1 MMKKENHY
9 WLPWLVLTG
18 TIIVRGF
25 ATGLNTVS
33 SLFLAP
39 VSEELGTGI
48 GTLSIYF
55 SIISVVQIIWFS
67 YAGRLLNKYDVR
79 WVAAAAICLQAVAF
93 GALGFMK
100 HVAGWY
106 VLAIPLAMG
115 AGILV
120 NLLGPILVNRWFHKN
135 TGTIL
140 GIQAAFVGLFGA
152 VLQPMT
158 STMIGTK
165 GWRAAYFSMGLLAL
179 CVMLLATVFLIRSKP
194 IHTVTDK
201 VDSLEKENT
210 EGTSKNKDVKGSNL
224 SQETVSDNVLKATH
238 SPAFYALIAFL
249 FAVTGVAVFVQ
260 HIPAYGTL
268 LGYSMTQI
276 GMVLSVASIGNA
288 IGSFFIGFLS
298 DRIGGLRTCYLIIG
312 IWLAAIVGFLFGGS
326 HFMIF
331 TAAAVLNGLVTPS
344 VMVTAPILTRAFFGM
359 TDYEKIYAKVSTGV
373 PLASIFL
380 IPIYGFIYDMTGNY
394 RIVLFVLIVLLLVAG
409 VSIAYGWKHKQ
420 RRNEN
425 EAKLQL

>member
-1 MMKKENHY
+1 MKNEKRN
-9 WLPWLVLTG
+9 WLPWLVLVG

-39 VSEELGTGI
+39 VSKELGTGI
-48 GTLSIYF
+48 GTLSIYY

-79 WVAAAAICLQAVAF
+79 WVSAAAVCLQTIAYA
-93 GALGFMK
+93 ALGFMR
-100 HVAGWY
+100 HVTGWY

-115 AGILV
+115 AGVLV
-120 NLLGPILVNRWFHKN
+120 NLLGPILVNRWFDKN

-140 GIQAAFVGLFGA
+140 GIQATFVGLFGA
-152 VLQPMT
+152 VLQPVT
-158 STMIGTK
+158 SNMIEVK
-165 GWRAAYFSMGLLAL
+165 GWRKTYFSMGLSAL
-179 CVMLLATVFLIRSKP
+179 CVMLLAVTFFIRNRP
-194 IHTVTDK
+194 AEILTDK
-201 VDSLEKENT
+201 NIP
-210 EGTSKNKDVKGSNL
+210 SKKKDARGNSK
-224 SQETVSDNVLKATH
+224 TATH
-238 SPAFYALIAFL
+238 SAAFYALIIFL

-260 HIPAYGTL
+260 HIPTYGTL
-268 LGYSMTQI
+268 LGYSMASI
-276 GMVLSVASIGNA
+276 GMVLSFASIGNA

-312 IWLAAIVGFLFGGS
+312 IWLAAVVGFLFGGS

-331 TAAAVLNGLVTPS
+331 MAAAFLNGLVTPS
-344 VMVTAPILTRAFFGM
+344 VMVTAPILTEIFFGKSN
-359 TDYEKIYAKVSTGV
+359 YEKIYAKVSTGV

-394 RIVLFVLIVLLLVAG
+394 LIVLFILIILLLLAG
-409 VSIAYGWKHKQ
+409 ASIAYGWKHKQ
-420 RRNEN
+420 RKSESETN
-425 EAKLQL
+425 LLL

>member
-1 MMKKENHY
+1 MKNEKRN
-9 WLPWLVLTG
+9 WLPWLVLVG

-39 VSEELGTGI
+39 VSKELGTGI
-48 GTLSIYF
+48 GTLSIYY

-67 YAGRLLNKYDVR
+67 YAGRLFNKYDVR
-79 WVAAAAICLQAVAF
+79 WVSAAAVCLQTIAYA
-93 GALGFMK
+93 ALGFMG
-100 HVAGWY
+100 HVTGWY

-115 AGILV
+115 AGVLV
-120 NLLGPILVNRWFHKN
+120 NLLGPILVNRWFDKN

-152 VLQPMT
+152 VLQPVT
-158 STMIGTK
+158 SNMIEVK
-165 GWRAAYFSMGLLAL
+165 GWRETYFSMGLSAL
-179 CVMLLATVFLIRSKP
+179 CVMLLAATFFIRNRP
-194 IHTVTDK
+194 AEILTDK
-201 VDSLEKENT
+201 NIP
-210 EGTSKNKDVKGSNL
+210 SKKKDARGNSK
-224 SQETVSDNVLKATH
+224 TVPRSAV
-238 SPAFYALIAFL
+238 FYALIIFL

-260 HIPAYGTL
+260 HIPTYGTL
-268 LGYSMTQI
+268 LGYSMASI
-276 GMVLSVASIGNA
+276 GMVLSFASIGNA

-312 IWLAAIVGFLFGGS
+312 IWLAAVVGFLFGGS

-331 TAAAVLNGLVTPS
+331 MSAAFLNGLVAPS
-344 VMVTAPILTRAFFGM
+344 VMVTAPILTQIFFGKS
-359 TDYEKIYAKVSTGV
+359 DYEKIYAKVSTGV

-394 RIVLFVLIVLLLVAG
+394 LIVLFILMILLLLAG
-409 VSIAYGWKHKQ
+409 ASIAYGWKHKE
-420 RRNEN
+420 RKSESETN
-425 EAKLQL
+425 LQL

>member
-1 MMKKENHY
+1 MKNEKRN
-9 WLPWLVLTG
+9 WLPWLVLVG

-39 VSEELGTGI
+39 VSKELGTGI
-48 GTLSIYF
+48 GTLSIYY

-79 WVAAAAICLQAVAF
+79 WVSAAAVCLQTIAYA
-93 GALGFMK
+93 ALGFMR
-100 HVAGWY
+100 HVTGWY

-115 AGILV
+115 AGVLV
-120 NLLGPILVNRWFHKN
+120 NLLGPILVNRWFDKN

-152 VLQPMT
+152 VLQPVT
-158 STMIGTK
+158 SNMIEVK
-165 GWRAAYFSMGLLAL
+165 GWRETYFSLGLSAL
-179 CVMLLATVFLIRSKP
+179 CVMLLAAAFFIRNRP
-194 IHTVTDK
+194 AEILTDK
-201 VDSLEKENT
+201 NIP
-210 EGTSKNKDVKGSNL
+210 SKKKDARGNSK
-224 SQETVSDNVLKATH
+224 TVPRSA
-238 SPAFYALIAFL
+238 AFYALIIFL

-260 HIPAYGTL
+260 HIPTYGTL
-268 LGYSMTQI
+268 LGYSMASI
-276 GMVLSVASIGNA
+276 GMVLSFASIGNA

-312 IWLAAIVGFLFGGS
+312 IWLAAVVGFLFGGS

-331 TAAAVLNGLVTPS
+331 MAAAFLNGLVTPS
-344 VMVTAPILTRAFFGM
+344 VMVTAPILTQIFFGKS
-359 TDYEKIYAKVSTGV
+359 DYEKIYAKVSTGV

-394 RIVLFVLIVLLLVAG
+394 LIVLFILIILLLLAG
-409 VSIAYGWKHKQ
+409 ASIAYGWKHKQ
-420 RRNEN
+420 RKSESETN
-425 EAKLQL
+425 LQL

>member
-1 MMKKENHY
+1 MKNEKRN
-9 WLPWLVLTG
+9 WLPWLVLVG

-39 VSEELGTGI
+39 VSKELGTGI
-48 GTLSIYF
+48 GTLSIYY

-79 WVAAAAICLQAVAF
+79 WVSAAAVCLQTIAYA
-93 GALGFMK
+93 ALGFMR
-100 HVAGWY
+100 HVTGWY

-115 AGILV
+115 AGVLV
-120 NLLGPILVNRWFHKN
+120 NLLGPILVNRWFGKN

-152 VLQPMT
+152 VLQPVT
-158 STMIGTK
+158 SNMIEVK
-165 GWRAAYFSMGLLAL
+165 GWRETYFSMGLLAL
-179 CVMLLATVFLIRSKP
+179 CVMLLAAVFFVRNRPAEIL
-194 IHTVTDK
+194 TDK
-201 VDSLEKENT
+201 NIP
-210 EGTSKNKDVKGSNL
+210 SKKRDARGNSK
-224 SQETVSDNVLKATH
+224 TVPRSAV
-238 SPAFYALIAFL
+238 FYALIIFL

-260 HIPAYGTL
+260 HIPTYGTL
-268 LGYSMTQI
+268 LGYSMASI
-276 GMVLSVASIGNA
+276 GMVLSFASIGNA

-312 IWLAAIVGFLFGGS
+312 IWLAAVVGFLFGGS

-331 TAAAVLNGLVTPS
+331 MSAAFLNGLVTPS
-344 VMVTAPILTRAFFGM
+344 VMVTAPILTQIFFGKS
-359 TDYEKIYAKVSTGV
+359 DYEKIYAKVSTGV

-394 RIVLFVLIVLLLVAG
+394 LIVLFILMILLLLAG
-409 VSIAYGWKHKQ
+409 ASIAYGWKHKQ
-420 RRNEN
+420 RKSESETN
-425 EAKLQL
+425 LQL

>member
-1 MMKKENHY
+1 MKNEKRN
-9 WLPWLVLTG
+9 WLPWLVLVG

-39 VSEELGTGI
+39 VSKELGTGI
-48 GTLSIYF
+48 GTLSIYY

-79 WVAAAAICLQAVAF
+79 WVSAAAVCLQTIAYA
-93 GALGFMK
+93 ALGFMR
-100 HVAGWY
+100 HVTGWY

-115 AGILV
+115 AGVLV
-120 NLLGPILVNRWFHKN
+120 NLLGPILVNRWFYKN
-135 TGTIL
+135 TSTIL

-152 VLQPMT
+152 VLQPVT
-158 STMIGTK
+158 SNMIEVK
-165 GWRAAYFSMGLLAL
+165 GWRETYFSVGLLAL
-179 CVMLLATVFLIRSKP
+179 CVMLLATTFFIRNRPANPLTNKNIPSEKKDADENQNNRDRKVKNSSEELRGNSK
-194 IHTVTDK
+194 T
-201 VDSLEKENT
+201 
-210 EGTSKNKDVKGSNL
+210 
-224 SQETVSDNVLKATH
+224 ATR
-238 SPAFYALIAFL
+238 SAAFYALIIFL

-260 HIPAYGTL
+260 HIPTYGTL
-268 LGYSMTQI
+268 LGYSMASI
-276 GMVLSVASIGNA
+276 GMVLSFASIGNA

-312 IWLAAIVGFLFGGS
+312 IWLTAVVGFVFGGR

-331 TAAAVLNGLVTPS
+331 MAAAFLNGLVTPS
-344 VMVTAPILTRAFFGM
+344 VMVTAPILTEIFFGKS
-359 TDYEKIYAKVSTGV
+359 DYEKIYAKVSTGV

-394 RIVLFVLIVLLLVAG
+394 LIVLFILIILLLLAG
-409 VSIAYGWKHKQ
+409 ASIAYGWKHKQ
-420 RRNEN
+420 RRNESETN
-425 EAKLQL
+425 LQL

>member
-1 MMKKENHY
+1 MKNEKRN
-9 WLPWLVLTG
+9 WLPWLVLVG

-39 VSEELGTGI
+39 VSKELGTGI
-48 GTLSIYF
+48 GTLSIYY

-79 WVAAAAICLQAVAF
+79 WVSAAAVCLQTIAYA
-93 GALGFMK
+93 ALGFMR
-100 HVAGWY
+100 HVTGWY

-115 AGILV
+115 AGVLV
-120 NLLGPILVNRWFHKN
+120 NLLGPILVNRWFDKN

-140 GIQAAFVGLFGA
+140 GIQATFVGLFGA
-152 VLQPMT
+152 VLQPVT
-158 STMIGTK
+158 SNMIEVK
-165 GWRAAYFSMGLLAL
+165 GWRETYFSLGLSAL
-179 CVMLLATVFLIRSKP
+179 CVMLLAAAFFIRNRP
-194 IHTVTDK
+194 AEILTDK
-201 VDSLEKENT
+201 NIP
-210 EGTSKNKDVKGSNL
+210 SKKKDARGNSK
-224 SQETVSDNVLKATH
+224 TVPRSAV
-238 SPAFYALIAFL
+238 FYALIIFL

-260 HIPAYGTL
+260 HIPTYGTL
-268 LGYSMTQI
+268 LGYSMASI
-276 GMVLSVASIGNA
+276 GMVLSFASIGNA

-312 IWLAAIVGFLFGGS
+312 IWLAAVVGFLFGGS

-331 TAAAVLNGLVTPS
+331 MSAAFLNGLVTPS
-344 VMVTAPILTRAFFGM
+344 VMVTAPILTQIFFGKS
-359 TDYEKIYAKVSTGV
+359 DYEKIYAKVSTGV

-394 RIVLFVLIVLLLVAG
+394 LIVLFILMILLLLAG
-409 VSIAYGWKHKQ
+409 ASIAYGWKHKQ
-420 RRNEN
+420 RKSETN
-425 EAKLQL
+425 LQL

>member
-1 MMKKENHY
+1 MKNEKRN
-9 WLPWLVLTG
+9 WLPWLVLVG

-39 VSEELGTGI
+39 VSKELGTGI
-48 GTLSIYF
+48 GTLSIYY

-79 WVAAAAICLQAVAF
+79 WVSAAAVCLQTIAYA
-93 GALGFMK
+93 ALGFMR
-100 HVAGWY
+100 HVTGWY

-115 AGILV
+115 AGVLV
-120 NLLGPILVNRWFHKN
+120 NLLGPILVNRWFDKN

-140 GIQAAFVGLFGA
+140 GIQATFVGLFGA
-152 VLQPMT
+152 VLQPVT
-158 STMIGTK
+158 SNMIEVK
-165 GWRAAYFSMGLLAL
+165 GWRKTYFSLGLSAL
-179 CVMLLATVFLIRSKP
+179 CVMLLAAAFFIRNRP
-194 IHTVTDK
+194 AEILTDK
-201 VDSLEKENT
+201 NIP
-210 EGTSKNKDVKGSNL
+210 SKKKDARGNSK
-224 SQETVSDNVLKATH
+224 TVPRSAV
-238 SPAFYALIAFL
+238 FYALIIFL

-260 HIPAYGTL
+260 HISTYGTL
-268 LGYSMTQI
+268 LGYSMASI
-276 GMVLSVASIGNA
+276 GMVLSFASIGNA

-312 IWLAAIVGFLFGGS
+312 IWLAAVVGFLFGGS

-331 TAAAVLNGLVTPS
+331 MAAAFLNGLVTPS
-344 VMVTAPILTRAFFGM
+344 VMVTAPILTQIFFGKS
-359 TDYEKIYAKVSTGV
+359 DYEKIYAKVSTGV

-394 RIVLFVLIVLLLVAG
+394 LIVLFILMILLLLAG
-409 VSIAYGWKHKQ
+409 ASIAYGWKHKQ
-420 RRNEN
+420 RKSESETN
-425 EAKLQL
+425 LQL

>member
-1 MMKKENHY
+1 MKNEKRN
-9 WLPWLVLTG
+9 WLPWLVLVG

-39 VSEELGTGI
+39 VSKELGTGI
-48 GTLSIYF
+48 GTLSIYY

-79 WVAAAAICLQAVAF
+79 WVSAAAVCLQTIAYA
-93 GALGFMK
+93 ALGFMR
-100 HVAGWY
+100 HVTGWY

-115 AGILV
+115 AGVLV
-120 NLLGPILVNRWFHKN
+120 NLLGPILVNRWFDKN

-140 GIQAAFVGLFGA
+140 GIQATFVGLFGA
-152 VLQPMT
+152 VLQPVT
-158 STMIGTK
+158 SNMIEVK
-165 GWRAAYFSMGLLAL
+165 GWRETYFSLGLSAL
-179 CVMLLATVFLIRSKP
+179 CVMLLAAAFFIRNRP
-194 IHTVTDK
+194 AEILTDK
-201 VDSLEKENT
+201 NIP
-210 EGTSKNKDVKGSNL
+210 SKKKDARGNSK
-224 SQETVSDNVLKATH
+224 TVPRSAV
-238 SPAFYALIAFL
+238 FYALIIFL

-260 HIPAYGTL
+260 HIPTYGTL
-268 LGYSMTQI
+268 LGYSMASI
-276 GMVLSVASIGNA
+276 GMVLSFASIGNA

-312 IWLAAIVGFLFGGS
+312 IWLAAVVGFLFGGS

-331 TAAAVLNGLVTPS
+331 MAAAFLNGLVTPS
-344 VMVTAPILTRAFFGM
+344 VMVTAPILTQIFFGKS
-359 TDYEKIYAKVSTGV
+359 DYEKIYAKVSTGV

-394 RIVLFVLIVLLLVAG
+394 LIVLFILMILLLLAG
-409 VSIAYGWKHKQ
+409 ASIAYGWKHKQ
-420 RRNEN
+420 RKSESETN
-425 EAKLQL
+425 LQL

>member
-1 MMKKENHY
+1 MKNEKRN
-9 WLPWLVLTG
+9 WLPWLVLVG

-39 VSEELGTGI
+39 VSKELGTGI
-48 GTLSIYF
+48 GTLSIYY

-67 YAGRLLNKYDVR
+67 YAGRLFNKYDVR
-79 WVAAAAICLQAVAF
+79 WVSAAAVCLQTIGYA
-93 GALGFMK
+93 ALGFMR
-100 HVAGWY
+100 HVTGWY

-115 AGILV
+115 AGVLV
-120 NLLGPILVNRWFHKN
+120 NLLGPILVNRWFDKN

-152 VLQPMT
+152 VLQPVT
-158 STMIGTK
+158 SNMIEVK
-165 GWRAAYFSMGLLAL
+165 GWRETYFSLGLSAL
-179 CVMLLATVFLIRSKP
+179 CVMLLAAAFFIRNRP
-194 IHTVTDK
+194 AEILTDK
-201 VDSLEKENT
+201 NIP
-210 EGTSKNKDVKGSNL
+210 SKKKDARGNSK
-224 SQETVSDNVLKATH
+224 TVPRSAV
-238 SPAFYALIAFL
+238 FYALIIFL

-260 HIPAYGTL
+260 HIPTYGTL
-268 LGYSMTQI
+268 LGYSMASI
-276 GMVLSVASIGNA
+276 GMVLSFASIGNA

-312 IWLAAIVGFLFGGS
+312 IWLAAVVGFLFGGS

-331 TAAAVLNGLVTPS
+331 MAAAFLNGLVTPS
-344 VMVTAPILTRAFFGM
+344 VMVTAPILTQIFFGKS
-359 TDYEKIYAKVSTGV
+359 DYEKIYAKVSTGV

-394 RIVLFVLIVLLLVAG
+394 LIVLFILMILLLLAG
-409 VSIAYGWKHKQ
+409 ASIAYGWKHKQ
-420 RRNEN
+420 RKSESETN
-425 EAKLQL
+425 LQL

>member
-1 MMKKENHY
+1 MKNEKRN
-9 WLPWLVLTG
+9 WLPWLVLVG
-18 TIIVRGF
+18 TIIVRGV

-39 VSEELGTGI
+39 VSKELGTGI
-48 GTLSIYF
+48 GTLSIYY

-79 WVAAAAICLQAVAF
+79 WVSAAAVCLQTIAYA
-93 GALGFMK
+93 ALGFMR
-100 HVAGWY
+100 HVTGWY

-115 AGILV
+115 AGVLV
-120 NLLGPILVNRWFHKN
+120 NLLGPILVNRWFDKN

-152 VLQPMT
+152 VLQPVT
-158 STMIGTK
+158 SNMIEVK
-165 GWRAAYFSMGLLAL
+165 GWRETYFSLGLSAL
-179 CVMLLATVFLIRSKP
+179 CVMLLAAVFFIRNRP
-194 IHTVTDK
+194 AEILTDK
-201 VDSLEKENT
+201 NIP
-210 EGTSKNKDVKGSNL
+210 SKKKDARGNSK
-224 SQETVSDNVLKATH
+224 TVPRSAV
-238 SPAFYALIAFL
+238 FYALIIFL

-260 HIPAYGTL
+260 HIPTYGTL
-268 LGYSMTQI
+268 LGYSMASI
-276 GMVLSVASIGNA
+276 GMVLSFASIGNA

-312 IWLAAIVGFLFGGS
+312 IWLAAVVGFLFGGS

-331 TAAAVLNGLVTPS
+331 MAAAFLNGLVTPS
-344 VMVTAPILTRAFFGM
+344 VMVTAPILTQIFFGKS
-359 TDYEKIYAKVSTGV
+359 DYEKIYAKVSTGV

-394 RIVLFVLIVLLLVAG
+394 LIVLFILIIMLLLAG
-409 VSIAYGWKHKQ
+409 ASIAYGWKHKQ
-420 RRNEN
+420 RKSESETNV
-425 EAKLQL
+425 QL

>member
-1 MMKKENHY
+1 MKNEKRN
-9 WLPWLVLTG
+9 WLPWLVLVG

-39 VSEELGTGI
+39 VSKELGTGI
-48 GTLSIYF
+48 GTLSIYY

-79 WVAAAAICLQAVAF
+79 WVSAAAVCLQTIAYA
-93 GALGFMK
+93 ALGFMR
-100 HVAGWY
+100 HVTGWY

-115 AGILV
+115 AGVLV
-120 NLLGPILVNRWFHKN
+120 NLLGPILVNRWFDKN

-140 GIQAAFVGLFGA
+140 GIQATFVGLFGA
-152 VLQPMT
+152 VLQPVT
-158 STMIGTK
+158 SNMIEVK
-165 GWRAAYFSMGLLAL
+165 GWRETYFSLGLSAL
-179 CVMLLATVFLIRSKP
+179 CVMLLAAAFFIRNRP
-194 IHTVTDK
+194 AEILTDK
-201 VDSLEKENT
+201 NIP
-210 EGTSKNKDVKGSNL
+210 SKKKDARGNSK
-224 SQETVSDNVLKATH
+224 TVPRSAV
-238 SPAFYALIAFL
+238 FYALIIFL

-260 HIPAYGTL
+260 HIPTYGTL
-268 LGYSMTQI
+268 LGYSMASI
-276 GMVLSVASIGNA
+276 GMVLSFASIGNA

-312 IWLAAIVGFLFGGS
+312 IWLAAVVGFLFGGS

-331 TAAAVLNGLVTPS
+331 MAAAFLNGLVTPS
-344 VMVTAPILTRAFFGM
+344 VMVTAPILTQIFFGKS
-359 TDYEKIYAKVSTGV
+359 DYEKIYAKVSTGV

-394 RIVLFVLIVLLLVAG
+394 LIVLFILIILLLLAG
-409 VSIAYGWKHKQ
+409 ASIAYGWKHKQ
-420 RRNEN
+420 RKSESETN
-425 EAKLQL
+425 LQL

>member
-1 MMKKENHY
+1 MKNEKRN
-9 WLPWLVLTG
+9 WLPWLVLVG

-39 VSEELGTGI
+39 VSKELGTGI
-48 GTLSIYF
+48 GTLSIYY

-79 WVAAAAICLQAVAF
+79 WVSAAAVCLQTIAYA
-93 GALGFMK
+93 ALGFMR
-100 HVAGWY
+100 HVTGWY

-115 AGILV
+115 AGVLV
-120 NLLGPILVNRWFHKN
+120 NLLGPILVNRWFDKN

-140 GIQAAFVGLFGA
+140 GIQATFVGLFGA
-152 VLQPMT
+152 VLQPVT
-158 STMIGTK
+158 SNMIEVK
-165 GWRAAYFSMGLLAL
+165 GWRETYFSLGLSAL
-179 CVMLLATVFLIRSKP
+179 CVMLLAAAFFIRNRP
-194 IHTVTDK
+194 AEILTDK
-201 VDSLEKENT
+201 NIP
-210 EGTSKNKDVKGSNL
+210 SKKKDARGNSK
-224 SQETVSDNVLKATH
+224 TVPRSAV
-238 SPAFYALIAFL
+238 FYALIIFL

-260 HIPAYGTL
+260 HIPTYGTL
-268 LGYSMTQI
+268 LGYSMASI
-276 GMVLSVASIGNA
+276 GMVLSFASIGNA

-312 IWLAAIVGFLFGGS
+312 IWLAAVVGFLFGGS

-331 TAAAVLNGLVTPS
+331 MSAAFLNGLVTPS
-344 VMVTAPILTRAFFGM
+344 VMVTAPILTQIFFGKS
-359 TDYEKIYAKVSTGV
+359 DYEKIYAKVSTGV

-394 RIVLFVLIVLLLVAG
+394 LIVLFILMILLLLAG
-409 VSIAYGWKHKQ
+409 ASIAYGWKHKQ
-420 RRNEN
+420 RKSESETN
-425 EAKLQL
+425 LQL